1 MGYFDCLLAAL
12 KKWRDLSNEL
22 HETTVTFKNE
32 CQETSLVAATINLV
46 GSNLSED
53 KSSVTSKAEM
63 HASEELEQ
71 RDDKSDTEYFV
82 TVDHPTEAY

>member
-1 MGYFDCLLAAL
+1 M
-12 KKWRDLSNEL
+12 
-22 HETTVTFKNE
+22 TFKNE

-53 KSSVTSKAEM
+53 KTSVTSKADM
-63 HASEELEQ
+63 HTTEELEQ

-82 TVDHPTEAY
+82 TVDQPTEAY

>member
-1 MGYFDCLLAAL
+1 M

-32 CQETSLVAATINLV
+32 FQETSLVAATINLV

-53 KSSVTSKAEM
+53 KTSVTSKPEVNVT
-63 HASEELEQ
+63 EEIEEADNLN
-71 RDDKSDTEYFV
+71 DKSGNEYSQ
-82 TVDHPTEAY
+82 TADHPTPAY